1 MKKKNLFS
9 LLILIIALCGCAK
22 DEVETNGT
30 IYGIVN
36 DTDNGEPIQDGHIA
50 LNPGGKTANTG
61 SDGRYEFLDLEP
73 GQYTIQISKS
83 GYKTN
88 TKRINVVA
96 GEQAS
101 GDMVL
106 SRGESRIK
114 LSTRSLNF
122 TGQSISKTFTIE
134 NIGTSGSASWIVSV
148 LDSWLSVTPV
158 SGTTASGKGSVVV
171 INIDRSKITEASTT
185 NLIVEADGESIPVEV
200 SVTANGGG
208 GGSGE
213 GSGGSCG
220 TITSCDSKVNVSFL
234 QCVKNGS
241 TVEFEFTVT
250 NNNDDWQVWFNVE
263 TSVCVDDKA
272 NSYRGTNMP
281 FYIGDNRVTNGN
293 AFTFLKNVPVKCKI
307 SVKDVKDAAAYLKR
321 FDLQIS
327 STQPWKPQLNKIT
340 FEDIKW

>member
-9 LLILIIALCGCAK
+9 LLILVIALCGCAK

-36 DTDNGEPIQDGHIA
+36 DADNGEPVQDSHIA

-73 GQYTIQISKS
+73 GQYTIQISKP

-106 SRGESRIK
+106 SRGESKIK

-122 TGQSISKTFTIE
+122 TGQSTSKTFTIE
-134 NIGTSGSASWIVSV
+134 NIGTSGSASWSVSA

-171 INIDRSKITEASTT
+171 VNIDRSRITKDVTT
-185 NLIVEADGESIPVEV
+185 NLIIEADGESIPVEV
-200 SVTANGGG
+200 SVTVNGEGG
-208 GGSGE
+208 ESGE
-213 GSGGSCG
+213 GGGGSCG

-250 NNNDDWQVWFNVE
+250 NNSDDWQVWFNVE
-263 TSVCVDDKA
+263 TSTCVDDKS

-293 AFTFLKNVPVKCKI
+293 AVTYLENVPVKCKL
-307 SVKDVKDAAAYLKR
+307 SVKDVQDAAAYLKR

-327 STQPWKPQLNKIT
+327 STSPWKPQLNKIT